1 MGGNEKCGEL
11 ESRKSKNTKGERIDF
26 ELRFKIPMEA
36 TRCLYYDEAISTTE
50 TSEMGL

>member
-1 MGGNEKCGEL
+1 VGSWRAGNQKI
-11 ESRKSKNTKGERIDF
+11 TKGERIDF

-36 TRCLYYDEAISTTE
+36 TEDAYITTEAISTTE